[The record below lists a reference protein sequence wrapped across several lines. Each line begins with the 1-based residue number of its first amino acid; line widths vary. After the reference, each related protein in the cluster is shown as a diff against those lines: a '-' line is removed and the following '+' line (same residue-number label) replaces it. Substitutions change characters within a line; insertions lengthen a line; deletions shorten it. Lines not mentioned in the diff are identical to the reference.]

1 MDIYYILGMIGG
13 FGIITKCIQYL
24 LFLLFCPIIRYR
36 YKSESGNDK
45 FITNNICNYIIK
57 NKWYATINVITMK
70 KTYPVGCVLGKYFI
84 AFIDIEGRD
93 YNSIEPSLTIY
104 LYSYYD
110 IIKEIKDMKNI
121 PNIRVDNN
129 SIDNSVMIDS
139 SVDNS
144 SVDNSSVDNS
154 SVDTCLIYNN
164 AKGTK
169 NIHYNISLY
178 RKVESWIASEYECI
192 SVNFK
197 NTFTS
202 DIQHKCVKY
211 IINCLKLSINNG
223 FNNSIS
229 VLITGNSG
237 IGKSKIAYVL
247 ASKINA
253 AVCED
258 FELTE
263 PGYCLLGLVNIA
275 KPTNQNPLILLID
288 EFDVPINQIFNETVT
303 VHKMYKP
310 PIQNKTSCNKFLD
323 NLSTHDNLITIFTS
337 NKNLEWF
344 KDKDPSFVRPG
355 RINVHIHMDNSL
367 LELSVLNDASCKLSS
382 QINKSRYCLSIDKSD

>member
-1 MDIYYILGMIGG
+1 MDIYYILGMVGG
-13 FGIITKCIQYL
+13 FSIITKCMEYL
-24 LFLLFCPIIRYR
+24 LFIIFCPIIRCR

-45 FITNNICNYIIK
+45 FITNKICDYIIK
-57 NKWYATINVITMK
+57 NKWYAYINVITMK
-70 KTYPVGCVLGKYFI
+70 KTYPSGCVIGKYFI
-84 AFIDIEGRD
+84 AFIEVEGRD

-110 IIKEIKDMKNI
+110 IIQEIKEMKNNS
-121 PNIRVDNN
+121 NIIIDNSSADN
-129 SIDNSVMIDS
+129 SSIDNSSADNS
-139 SVDNS
+139 SIDNS
-144 SVDNSSVDNS
+144 SVDNYL
-154 SVDTCLIYNN
+154 TYN
-164 AKGTK
+164 KDIDIK
-169 NIHYNISLY
+169 NIRYNLSLY

-202 DIQHKCVKY
+202 DIQYKCVNY
-211 IINCLKLSINNG
+211 IINCLKLSNENG

-253 AVCED
+253 ALCED

-263 PGYCLLGLVNIA
+263 PGYCLLGLLNIV
-275 KPTNQNPLILLID
+275 KPTKQNPLILLID
-288 EFDVPINQIFNETVT
+288 EFDIPINRIFNETVT

-310 PIQNKTSCNKFLD
+310 PIQNKNSCNKFLD
-323 NLSTHDNLITIFTS
+323 NLSAHDNLITIFTS

-367 LELSVLNDASCKLSS
+367 LELSVLNDTSCKLAS
-382 QINKSRYCLSIDKSD
+382 QINKSRYCVSIDKSD